1 MLRIISKIYSL
12 LIVTQIVSFEMVD
25 AIHNNPFRRYGL
37 ILLTIPVIYHLI
49 QELFFKNKSAE
60 NNTLKIYSFVYICF
74 YALWCLFDI
83 IYLIFTMGGIS
94 GYMAIMLYASDVVS
108 CHVVSCCVIY
118 SFAKNLFPK
127 SKVPLY
133 IFIAYV
139 ALTFGA
145 SYLPEVLN
153 ARGFYDTISD

>member
-60 NNTLKIYSFVYICF
+60 NNTLKIYSFTYICL
-74 YALWCLFDI
+74 YVLWCLFDI
-83 IYLIFTMGGIS
+83 IYYTFTMGSIS
-94 GYMAIMLYASDVVS
+94 GYMAIMLYATGMLFLAPVL
-108 CHVVSCCVIY
+108 Y

-133 IFIAYV
+133 ILIAYV
-139 ALTFGA
+139 VFVCVAFV
-145 SYLPEVLN
+145 LPGELN
-153 ARGFYDTISD
+153 ERGFYDTISD

>member
-94 GYMAIMLYASDVVS
+94 SYMAIMLYASAMLFLAP
-108 CHVVSCCVIY
+108 VIY

>member
-12 LIVTQIVSFEMVD
+12 LIFAQIVSFELLD
-25 AIHNNPFRRYGL
+25 AINNNPLRRYGL
-37 ILLTIPVIYHLI
+37 ILMTIPVIYHLI

-94 GYMAIMLYASDVVS
+94 GYMAIMLYASAMLFLAP
-108 CHVVSCCVIY
+108 VIY

-133 IFIAYV
+133 ILIAYV
-139 ALTFGA
+139 VLVFVAFV
-145 SYLPEVLN
+145 LPGELN
-153 ARGFYDTISD
+153 ERGFYDTISD

>member
-12 LIVTQIVSFEMVD
+12 LIVTQIVRFELID
-25 AIHNNPFRRYGL
+25 AIHNNPFRRYVL
-37 ILLTIPVIYHLI
+37 VLFTIPVIYHLI

-83 IYLIFTMGGIS
+83 IYHIFAMGSIS
-94 GYMAIMLYASDVVS
+94 GYMAIMLYASAMLFLAP
-108 CHVVSCCVIY
+108 VIY

-139 ALTFGA
+139 VLIFVAFV
-145 SYLPEVLN
+145 LPGELN
-153 ARGFYDTISD
+153 ERGFYDTISD

>member
-1 MLRIISKIYSL
+1 MFRIISKIYSL
-12 LIVTQIVSFEMVD
+12 LIFAQIVSFELID
-25 AIHNNPFRRYGL
+25 AIHNNPFRRYGVL
-37 ILLTIPVIYHLI
+37 LLTIPVIYHLI

-83 IYLIFTMGGIS
+83 IYHIFAMGNIS
-94 GYMAIMLYASDVVS
+94 GYMAIMLYATGMLFLAPVL
-108 CHVVSCCVIY
+108 Y

-133 IFIAYV
+133 ILIAYV
-139 ALTFGA
+139 VLVFVAFV
-145 SYLPEVLN
+145 LPGELN
-153 ARGFYDTISD
+153 ERGFYDTISD

>member
-94 GYMAIMLYASDVVS
+94 GYMAIMHNSHIARYASHSKYEVNNVEQTPKRIETDVD
-108 CHVVSCCVIY
+108 
-118 SFAKNLFPK
+118 K
-127 SKVPLY
+127 
-133 IFIAYV
+133 
-139 ALTFGA
+139 
-145 SYLPEVLN
+145 
-153 ARGFYDTISD
+153 

>member
-94 GYMAIMLYASDVVS
+94 GYMAIMLYATAMLFLAPVYTVS
-108 CHVVSCCVIY
+108 QKTY
-118 SFAKNLFPK
+118 SLKAKFR
-127 SKVPLY
+127 Y
-133 IFIAYV
+133 IF
-139 ALTFGA
+139 L
-145 SYLPEVLN
+145 LLMWL
-153 ARGFYDTISD
+153 

>member
-12 LIVTQIVSFEMVD
+12 LIVTQIVSLQTHVT
-25 AIHNNPFRRYGL
+25 IHNNPFRSYGL
-37 ILLTIPVIYHLI
+37 LLLTIPVIYHLI
-49 QELFFKNKSAE
+49 QELFLKNKSAE
-60 NNTLKIYSFVYICF
+60 NSTLKIYSFVYICF

-83 IYLIFTMGGIS
+83 IYLIFAMGGIS
-94 GYMAIMLYASDVVS
+94 GYMAIMLYATGMLFLAPVL
-108 CHVVSCCVIY
+108 Y

>member
-74 YALWCLFDI
+74 YALWCLFEI
-83 IYLIFTMGGIS
+83 IYLIFAMGGIS
-94 GYMAIMLYASDVVS
+94 GYMAIMLYATGMLFLAPVL
-108 CHVVSCCVIY
+108 Y

-133 IFIAYV
+133 ILIAYV
-139 ALTFGA
+139 VLVFVAFV
-145 SYLPEVLN
+145 LPGELN
-153 ARGFYDTISD
+153 ERGFYDTISD

>member
-1 MLRIISKIYSL
+1 MLRIISKTYSL
-12 LIVTQIVSFEMVD
+12 LIITQIAVFELLD
-25 AIHNNPFRRYGL
+25 AIHNNPLRRYGL

-74 YALWCLFDI
+74 YALWCLFEI
-83 IYLIFTMGGIS
+83 IYLIFTMGSIS
-94 GYMAIMLYASDVVS
+94 GYMAIMLYATGMLFLAPVL
-108 CHVVSCCVIY
+108 Y

-139 ALTFGA
+139 VLIFVVFV
-145 SYLPEVLN
+145 LPGELN
-153 ARGFYDTISD
+153 ERGFYDTISD

>member
-12 LIVTQIVSFEMVD
+12 LIVTQIVSLQTHVT
-25 AIHNNPFRRYGL
+25 IHNNPFRSYGL
-37 ILLTIPVIYHLI
+37 LLLTIPVIYHLI

-60 NNTLKIYSFVYICF
+60 NNTLKIYSFTYICL
-74 YALWCLFDI
+74 YVLWCMFDI
-83 IYLIFTMGGIS
+83 ICYTFAMGSIS
-94 GYMAIMLYASDVVS
+94 GYMAIMLYATGMLFLTPVL
-108 CHVVSCCVIY
+108 Y

-145 SYLPEVLN
+145 SFLPEVLN
-153 ARGFYDTISD
+153 ERGFYDTISD

>member
-12 LIVTQIVSFEMVD
+12 LIFAQIVSFELLD
-25 AIHNNPFRRYGL
+25 AIHNNPFRRIGL
-37 ILLTIPVIYHLI
+37 ILMTIPVIYHLI

-60 NNTLKIYSFVYICF
+60 NNNLKIYSFAYICL
-74 YALWCLFDI
+74 YVLWCLFDI
-83 IYLIFTMGGIS
+83 IYYTFTMGSIS
-94 GYMAIMLYASDVVS
+94 GYMAIMLYATGMLFLAPVL
-108 CHVVSCCVIY
+108 C

-139 ALTFGA
+139 VLIFVAFV
-145 SYLPEVLN
+145 LPGELN
-153 ARGFYDTISD
+153 ERGFYDTIFD